1 MSASTEAFGGTGLV
15 LAVAF
20 LSELAMLAALA
31 FLGNAIG
38 NGRAASVALA
48 VALPLLAAVVW
59 GIFLAPQSVV
69 DLDPAVQ
76 IGGKGVLLAGTAIGL
91 VAIGHVWIGVGLG
104 VVGVGS
110 TIAAFLV
117 TAVP

>member
-1 MSASTEAFGGTGLV
+1 VSASTEAFGGTGLV

-59 GIFLAPQSVV
+59 GVSWLRSPSSTSTRRSRSAARSYCLPVRRSAWSRSVMC
-69 DLDPAVQ
+69 
-76 IGGKGVLLAGTAIGL
+76 G
-91 VAIGHVWIGVGLG
+91 
-104 VVGVGS
+104 
-110 TIAAFLV
+110 
-117 TAVP
+117 